1 MFKES
6 SDNIF
11 EIKVHGEEKEPFL
24 ELPSEE
30 KKKQKEENE
39 KQEKEMQ
46 KYKKQGQ
53 EMIDSH
59 RAVFARYAGDISL
72 RFKMSDAFKIDLEN
86 GEVHNAT
93 KWFKEKD
100 FSKAQILW
108 AKFHE
113 LSHFRDLKEDPEK
126 MKENFDYIFKL
137 AKKTGAVMM
146 RKWEEK
152 YGASDPEFVEKLK
165 KQIPIS
171 KKNKTQTL
179 NKVEQ
184 AAYKIHHTFY
194 NIFDDIYVNNLI
206 SRKIPMYEEGE
217 GADEVHRLYKEK
229 LFAEFDYSNLPR
241 HFAFDHYPIRKQ
253 MVPDE
258 EVILSDEL
266 SEIINKKIKF
276 QGREYTP
283 AEIVENFLKPKKNR
297 DTKAGERYF
306 ILKTVLEP
314 IFMELLMKDLDEWE
328 PKKPKQQE
336 KKTKDKDKEG
346 ENEEQG
352 EGGEEE
358 EGEEPSVN
366 PFQDDYDEYD
376 ENNPDKFGDEE
387 IDDWHK
393 KYSKDKQDEEAR
405 EAEEKADEEKGAGE
419 KAEETQNALDN
430 AWCARHKVD
439 YKTLTEFRAI
449 EKEIASYLEEL
460 SKLWRKIVYGGGR
473 EIKIELQGHFKEGEE
488 MDILKTIEEYPRIEK
503 GDLDKVEIMKK
514 QVRVEIP
521 VKKPELIRVW
531 LSGDVSDSMDEEKLK
546 ILRQCFVLIISS
558 IEEFNKYLNFTRAKT
573 KSKLKADT
581 EGWIFGN
588 TAEKIKFF
596 KSEAGAEKEQEQK
609 IKIVE
614 KMKTTRGNTFDH
626 LPLEKIAESI
636 PNHEKNK
643 ILNKK
648 IMEIVFEITDGGSS
662 NANKSREAI
671 EKLLSLGIIIRA
683 FQIGETNETENQIFN
698 YVWNTETGIGG
709 ELVLRKEPLGVVV
722 GEDIKNL
729 LPAMTKALIKFLKNV
744 RL

>member
-1 MFKES
+1 MSKELFK
-6 SDNIF
+6 NFF
-11 EIKVHGEEKEPFL
+11 EINVHGEEEKEPFS

-30 KKKQKEENE
+30 KKQ
-39 KQEKEMQ
+39 QEKETRE
-46 KYKKQGQ
+46 YKKQGQ
-53 EMIDSH
+53 EMIDSY
-59 RAVFARYAGDISL
+59 RAVFARFAQDISL

-86 GEVHNAT
+86 GEVHNAA
-93 KWFKEKD
+93 KWYKEKD
-100 FSKAQILW
+100 FSKIQILW
-108 AKFHE
+108 ANLHE
-113 LSHFRDLKEDPEK
+113 LSHFRDWKENPEK

-137 AKKTGAVMM
+137 AKKTGAIMM
-146 RKWEEK
+146 KKWEEK
-152 YGASDPEFVEKLK
+152 YGASDPEFIEKLK

-206 SRKIPMYEEGE
+206 SRKIPMFEEGGE
-217 GADEVHRLYKEK
+217 GASEVKRLYKEK

-241 HFAFDHYPIRKQ
+241 HLQFDYYPIRKQ

-266 SEIINKKIKF
+266 SEIMNKKIKF
-276 QGREYTP
+276 QGKEYTP
-283 AEIVENFLKPKKNR
+283 VEIVENFLKPKKNR

-314 IFMELLMKDLDEWE
+314 VFTELLMKDLDEWE
-328 PKKPKQQE
+328 PEKPKQQE

-358 EGEEPSVN
+358 EGEESSVN

-405 EAEEKADEEKGAGE
+405 EAKEKADEEKGAGE

-449 EKEIASYLEEL
+449 EKEIAPYLEEL
-460 SKLWRKIVYGGGR
+460 SKLWRKIVYGGGK
-473 EIKIELQGHFKEGEE
+473 EIKIDLQGHFKEGEE
-488 MDILKTIEEYPRIEK
+488 IDILKTIEEYPRIEK

-521 VKKPELIRVW
+521 VKKPELIRVR
-531 LSGDVSDSMDEEKLK
+531 LSGDMSGSMNEEKLK

-614 KMKTTRGNTFDH
+614 KMKTAVGNTFDH

-671 EKLLSLGIIIRA
+671 EKLLSLGIIVRA
-683 FQIGETNETENQIFN
+683 FQIGKVNKMEREIFN
-698 YVWNTETGIGG
+698 YVWNMETGASG
-709 ELVLRKEPLGVVV
+709 ELVLRKEPLGEVV

-729 LPAMTKALIKFLKNV
+729 LPSMTKALIKFLKSV